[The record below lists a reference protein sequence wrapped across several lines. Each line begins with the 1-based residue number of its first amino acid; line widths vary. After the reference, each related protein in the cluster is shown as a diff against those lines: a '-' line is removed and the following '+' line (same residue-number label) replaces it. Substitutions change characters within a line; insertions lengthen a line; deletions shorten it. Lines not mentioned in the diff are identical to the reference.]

1 MLLVS
6 QWSKSSENDV
16 LDLRFQR
23 VPLVFLRVP
32 RDYLGLFLRFFFGF
46 LRVPFGAPYD
56 SIGFLNEFLVSS
68 L

>member
-6 QWSKSSENDV
+6 CWFDLSQNYV
-16 LDLRFQR
+16 LDLRFQW

-32 RDYLGLFLRFFFGF
+32 RDYLGLFLRFFFRF
-46 LRVPFGAPYD
+46 LRVTFGAPYD
-56 SIGFLNEFLVSS
+56 SIGFLDEFLVRS